1 MQVIWKGTNIAPFSR
16 GMDAVAQHYMA
27 KTGLHFLDVHGIME
41 QFKEDIAAGCC
52 SDHQGKG
59 FHFGAIAHY
68 TNSNVRV
75 TVSSMVTQALL
86 GMICNTQAQD

>member
-1 MQVIWKGTNIAPFSR
+1 MAPFSR
-16 GMDAVAQHYMA
+16 GMDVVAHHFMERN
-27 KTGLHFLDVHGIME
+27 GLEFLDVHAIME
-41 QFKEDIAAGCC
+41 HFKEDIAAGCC

-68 TNSNVRV
+68 TNPSVRV

-86 GMICNTQAQD
+86 GMICNTPSQA

>member
-86 GMICNTQAQD
+86 GIICTQAQD